1 MSNECKITLTAPVT
15 HDLKNYGVGDV
26 LILARSQAERLVR
39 LGCGVLA
46 DKKVKTPEVTQNDN
60 EKSEEKSEEK
70 TVSELN
76 STVPD
81 GDQQGTEKVS
91 LVDSVLEKIEPKD
104 MTIEELEA
112 ELTAAGIEVREG
124 MSEKALMARV
134 VKLRK
139 DGE

>member
-1 MSNECKITLTAPVT
+1 MSKTCQIKLTAPVT
-15 HDLKNYGVGDV
+15 HDKVNYPAGET
-26 LILARSQAERLVR
+26 LSLPLQQAKRLAF

-46 DKKVKTPEVTQNDN
+46 DKKLKTPDVTQNDN
-60 EKSEEKSEEK
+60 EESEEK

-81 GDQQGTEKVS
+81 GDQNTEKRS
-91 LVDSVLEKIEPKD
+91 LVDSVLEKIDPKD
-104 MTIEELEA
+104 MTVEELEA

-134 VKLRK
+134 IKLRK